1 MTHYVSKK
9 RRPKED
15 GRFIT
20 GRGKFVADIKRP
32 GMTHVAMVQSPVPSA
47 RLKSIDTSRA
57 LALPGVLDVITGEE
71 LAAHTRPHQNAL
83 DTPEVVVYPMAVDR
97 VRFAGEWV
105 AAVVATSRHIAEDA
119 AELVDVDYELTDFV
133 VDPEQAMLS
142 HAPLVHEAHG
152 SNILLSR
159 EFVWGPV
166 DDDAKRSEHKIGFRV
181 RWGRNAT
188 VPIETFGV
196 VAQWDEG
203 SGILDIW
210 ASIQMPSYAESI
222 AAMLDIPLN
231 TVRAHYDVDVGGSYG
246 VKRGLKHTIVAAYLS
261 RKHGVPVRYIE
272 DRLENMTGGE
282 MHGPDRIFDM
292 TVAFDDDGTI
302 NSLGIVAIDD
312 AGANSSR
319 GPLQLGKPVS
329 AICGP
334 YRINSVY
341 YHAIS
346 VATNKSGQ
354 SAVRGFGQ
362 SPTNVAIEACVD
374 RVARFLNLDRL
385 EVRRRNLV
393 KKDEFPWRIPSG
405 SSYDSGDYLAVVEKA
420 VSLSELGTMG
430 ARVEQA
436 RSQGL
441 LSGIGVVTTLEPGGG
456 NSSFEPLLN
465 PKNTTTTWPESC
477 VVKMDRTGLITA
489 MITTSTSGQGHQ
501 TLVATIIGEELRVD
515 PDSIRVVHLDT
526 LTGMPGNTPVASRM
540 AIMLGGAAS
549 GAAGKL
555 KTRLATIAAHALDTS
570 PDQLELIEGGFRVAV
585 TPAKSITFA
594 ELAIIAHREDHRMP
608 ANLEPGLQE
617 TFVMQ
622 VPTGGELPTPD
633 GVVQMYPCYSFACHI
648 CRVEIDPATGKTHIP
663 EYVIAHDCGTVI
675 NPDIV
680 RGMVIGGAAHGIG
693 AALYEKFEYNEDGQL
708 LTGSFADY
716 LIPSALEIPDIKLDE
731 HCTPSP
737 HTSHGQKGVGEGG
750 YLGAPAAIA
759 CAVNDALVPL
769 GLERW
774 ELPLRMGELA
784 DQIAGGQTLGNL
796 LGP

>member
-1 MTHYVSKK
+1 MSRYISRK
-9 RRPKED
+9 RRTKED
-15 GRFIT
+15 GRFVS

-32 GMTHVAMVQSPVPSA
+32 GMAHVAMLQSPVPSA
-47 RLKSIDTSRA
+47 RIKNIDATHA
-57 LALPGVLDVITGEE
+57 LALDGVIDVITGAE
-71 LAAHTRPHQNAL
+71 LAAQTKPHQNAL
-83 DTPEVVVYPMAVDR
+83 DTPNVIVYPMAVDR

-119 AELVDVDYELTDFV
+119 MELIEVDYDLTDFV
-133 VDPEQAMLS
+133 VDPEEAMLS
-142 HAPLVHEAHG
+142 HAPLVHETHG
-152 SNILLSR
+152 SNVLLSK

-166 DDDAKRSEHKIGFRV
+166 EQDVERSEHKLGFRV

-196 VAQWDEG
+196 VAEWNEG
-203 SGILDIW
+203 TGILDVW

-246 VKRGLKHTIVAAYLS
+246 VKRGLKHTIVVGYLS
-261 RKHGVPVRYIE
+261 RKLGVPVRYIE

-334 YRINSVY
+334 YRVSSVY

-362 SPTNVAIEACVD
+362 APTNVAIEACVD

-385 EVRRRNLV
+385 EVRKRNLV
-393 KKDEFPWRIPSG
+393 KQDEFPWRIPSG
-405 SSYDSGDYLAVVEKA
+405 SSYDSGDYQAVVRKA
-420 VSLSELGTMG
+420 EALSNLSTMSE
-430 ARVEQA
+430 RVEEA
-436 RSQGL
+436 RARGM

-477 VVKMDRTGLITA
+477 VIKMDRTGMITA

-501 TLVATIIGEELRVD
+501 TLVATIVGEELHVD
-515 PDSIRVVHLDT
+515 PDTIRVVHLDT

-549 GAAGKL
+549 GAATKL
-555 KTRLATIAAHALDTS
+555 KSRLSAIAAHALDVS
-570 PDQLELIEGGFRVAV
+570 SSQLELEEAGFKVSAQPDR
-585 TPAKSITFA
+585 SISFA

-608 ANLEPGLQE
+608 PGLEPGLQE

-622 VPTGGELPTPD
+622 VPTGGELPTED
-633 GVVQMYPCYSFACHI
+633 GVVQMYPCYSFACHV
-648 CRVEIDPATGKTHIP
+648 CRVEIDPGTGKTHIP

-716 LIPSALEIPDIKLDE
+716 LMPSALEIPDIKLDE

-759 CAVNDALVPL
+759 CAVNDALIPL